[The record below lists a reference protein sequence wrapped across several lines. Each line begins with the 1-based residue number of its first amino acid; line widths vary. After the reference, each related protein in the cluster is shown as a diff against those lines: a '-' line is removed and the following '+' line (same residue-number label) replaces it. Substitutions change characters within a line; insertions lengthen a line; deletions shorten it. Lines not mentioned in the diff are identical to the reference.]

1 MDSKTMDYFKHETAI
16 VDEGAQIGEG
26 SKIWH
31 FSHVMGTAKIGKG
44 CNLGQNVYID
54 AQVIIGDGVKIQNN
68 VSVYQGVEVGD
79 DCFLGPS
86 CVFTNVTNPRSEV
99 VRRDEYKKTKLGK
112 GVTVGANATVV
123 CGVALGDYAFVGAG
137 AVVTKSFP
145 AYALVVGCPAVQ
157 KGWMSAFGEKLD
169 FDEQGIAKCV
179 NSGSV
184 YRLEN
189 GKVEKL

>member
-1 MDSKTMDYFKHETAI
+1 MESRKINYFKHDSAI
-16 VDEGAQIGEG
+16 IDEGAQIGEG

-31 FSHVMGTAKIGKG
+31 FSHVMGTAIIGRG

-54 AQVIIGDGVKIQNN
+54 AQVVIGDGVKIQNN
-68 VSVYQGVEVGD
+68 VSVYQGVEIGD

-99 VRRDEYKKTKLGK
+99 VRRHEYKKTKLGN
-112 GVTVGANATVV
+112 GVTIGANATVV
-123 CGVALGDYAFVGAG
+123 CGIELGDYVFVGAG

-145 AYALVVGCPAVQ
+145 AFAMVVGCPAIQ
-157 KGWMSAFGEKLD
+157 KGWMSAYGEKLV
-169 FDEQGIAKCV
+169 FDEQGEAKCV
-179 NSGSV
+179 QSGVV

-189 GKVEKL
+189 